1 MRIKAGMIAAVA
13 LLVGSTWAGAQT
25 SGTVKDD
32 LFVGTEKFAANAS
45 SVTEVDM
52 DPDSLGMV
60 NGQNALRARRT
71 VLSVVH
77 TYTYDKPGMYNMA
90 DVEAFRN
97 KLNTGEWHCS
107 VHVREMKSGQST
119 DVCRKHR
126 TDEMEETAIVTVEPK
141 ELTFIHTIK
150 RPYTQTNGKGDG
162 KSGGGESRMVMPF
175 DLGTPWDMPE
185 MDGVPAAAWS
195 AEMRANAAEMRAMAE
210 VDRAEMQAMMPALRV
225 NLLGTG
231 ALILGRPSFFDGDQ
245 LRDLTRQLN
254 TAPNLELR
262 RFMPMTPPPAPT
274 APRPGTPP
282 ASSLP
287 TSPATGPAPTRA
299 LPPPPL
305 PPARA

>member
-1 MRIKAGMIAAVA
+1 MRITAGMMMAV
-13 LLVGSTWAGAQT
+13 LLGGSTWAVAQT

-32 LFVGTEKFAANAS
+32 LFAGTEKFAANAS

-77 TYTYDKPGMYNMA
+77 TYTYDKPGMYNIA

-107 VHVREMKSGQST
+107 VHVRELKSGEST

-150 RPYTQTNGKGDG
+150 RPYTQPNGKGEG
-162 KSGGGESRMVMPF
+162 KSGSGGESRMVVPYEREMPWGMA
-175 DLGTPWDMPE
+175 DR
-185 MDGVPAAAWS
+185 DGMPAAAWG
-195 AEMRANAAEMRAMAE
+195 AEMRADAAEMRAMAK
-210 VDRAEMQAMMPALRV
+210 VDRAEMEAMRPALRA
-225 NLLGTG
+225 NLLGSG
-231 ALILGRPSFFDGDQ
+231 AATIGRQRFFDEDQ
-245 LRDLTRQLN
+245 IRSLTRQFN
-254 TAPNLELR
+254 TMPNLELKR
-262 RFMPMTPPPAPT
+262 LQPT
-274 APRPGTPP
+274 APQTPTAPEPGTPP
-282 ASSLP
+282 ASSVP
-287 TSPATGPAPTRA
+287 RAPAAGPAPMRA
-299 LPPPPL
+299 MPAPPL